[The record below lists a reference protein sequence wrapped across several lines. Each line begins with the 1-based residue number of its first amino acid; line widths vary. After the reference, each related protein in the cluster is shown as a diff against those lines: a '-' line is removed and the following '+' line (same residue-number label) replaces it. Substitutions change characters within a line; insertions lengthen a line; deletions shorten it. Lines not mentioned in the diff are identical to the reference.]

1 MPLSFRLIIP
11 WPWYP
16 SSKVMMIGRCFERS
30 RTSAFVSLLI
40 VFVSLVIFHCYPFCL
55 FMLLVPR
62 LPIQSMPRHY
72 GTYLCTPAQPRLS
85 KPCLAPPF
93 LACRSVTVL
102 SSAGLAIRIL
112 SLPALPCQAS
122 PGHAVP
128 CLPCHALPSLTPP
141 CHAMFTRHIVNLK
154 LITPFF

>member
-1 MPLSFRLIIP
+1 MVSGGCLLPLSFRLIIP

-112 SLPALPCQAS
+112 SLPALPCPYLPHQSS
-122 PGHAVP
+122 PSQSLPAVP
-128 CLPCHALPSLTPP
+128 CPANPCRTEP
-141 CHAMFTRHIVNLK
+141 NLSQ
-154 LITPFF
+154 PA